1 MTYRIW
7 FGSRWRIWTL
17 GETQAFLESGSAWLK
32 AITRIE
38 RL

>member
-1 MTYRIW
+1 MIYRIH
-7 FGSRWRIWTL
+7 FGTRFRIWTL
-17 GETQAFLESGSAWLK
+17 RETEAFLTSNSAWLK